1 MDWQDSN
8 SELALRVSSEIMGL
22 RRKVYRSDLNVMKSD
37 YKTVALIYQGDYRDR
52 QTFELIQ
59 NGADAIGEALP
70 ESRATGKIKIV
81 LTKDGLY
88 CANEGAPFT
97 FEGLQALAY
106 PIFSAKTGNQIGRY
120 GQGFKSVLAVTDEP
134 RIYSKS
140 VSIHYSFNLA
150 STFLAADPTPEE
162 KLTGANNKISVEA
175 MGTIDKP
182 EVSILSIPFPVDPSE
197 YFSKDSTLR
206 ELSSWASTIIHLPF
220 SSTKRFSA
228 IDRFTTLSAA
238 LKTFPAQ
245 FLIFTEHV
253 GSLEIEIQDNF
264 NEHRIVSCQPIDSPL
279 VQLDDDIE
287 LRQVRVDEGGGKKQ
301 DWLVVTRPKVNI
313 PDSAGN
319 AGVQIETN
327 RRRDPDTNALLP
339 VPISWA
345 VPLQQA
351 ADLGLFWC
359 FFPTRDEAFT
369 KGIMNAPWDTNN
381 ERTTV
386 SPTAF
391 NAYLL
396 KEFGELVVKTIPAL
410 IAYFPDDLGKYF
422 DYLPGRAYEEHS
434 ESGLKLNNQI
444 QESMV
449 SFPSVLDLE
458 GKLQRPVNLRR
469 PPSDINWERGNLE
482 LLNLWATAKG
492 NDLNFPHPTVLANK
506 KRLGRF
512 THVMEEADHT
522 AGKQDMNLV
531 SWLQEVVAQPS
542 FENSVIA
549 INLLK
554 AIAELN
560 FQKRVEVVDAKVLLC
575 EDGCLVAPKPGSV
588 FYATGKSS
596 RTDIPIVDRRVMEAD
611 GIREFLV
618 ENCMIT
624 EADAAADFDVLLAS
638 WPASPSSENWKD
650 FWIATS
656 GSSSTEVIEALVRH
670 PNVKPVSILN
680 CEGSFVSCDQVFLP
694 GSIFKSGE
702 GDDDLVVDAQF
713 HHDHIEILRS
723 LGVSETPS
731 PTGSSL
737 EFPDED
743 GYMTYLSQELPDFKV
758 TKKRKEKIF
767 ETAPKWSSQLKL
779 LKQLQETSRSKFTTW
794 ALGNIQDHSSWN
806 PERGPITVDSP
817 GFWFVKKYGMV
828 ETSLGP
834 REFDKALSS
843 SMVQFGR
850 VAPVST
856 VDPEIT
862 IGCGLKS
869 VFSDLSVEVLTE
881 VLQNLSGEVDS
892 LLIGE
897 CLSAICRSLKVP
909 DHIPCKVNNAIE
921 MKDPSTVAVVI
932 DQEFFGKLAMNGE
945 PVVIAPNNAAA
956 ESLVSE
962 WGLLAGDGIQQE
974 FEPTS
979 PSEPTLLADM
989 FSLLN
994 EMHPRLIA
1002 GVNVVK
1008 CQSLVHVIQGV
1019 RGQIRTNAIS
1029 GLSKG
1034 ILFVAVD
1041 GTLSDEVVLKAANDR
1056 LKLNLSDDDVREVI
1070 KNANSNAINEHFR
1083 EVRNAK
1089 GDVEKIKILFNVEQM
1104 RSLLPVKLL
1113 DEIVAEANDPQILSE
1128 MLIAVH
1134 GPQLLEKAKNILSS
1148 KGLRPPGMWAGSQ
1161 TAIQFISELG
1171 FERAYAGFKEPD
1183 RAAHMEVKGKS
1194 TALNLHTYQLEVKA
1208 EIKNFIAREKVEDKW
1223 RATLYLPTGAG
1234 KTRVTV
1240 QAILELMNEGKLKD
1254 KPVIWIAQSYE
1265 LCEQAV
1271 QAFAE
1276 VWSEIGTTGNLSL
1289 DRFWDDKSVEQASIP
1304 DEYVGQVVV
1313 AVDAKVASAAVGNEK
1328 YKWLQNS
1335 SLVVVDE
1342 AHRGGSKSYTRILSW
1357 LETGVRS
1364 FKGKTID
1371 KRPVLGLTA
1380 TPAKKG
1386 IEGRFGPRMI
1396 RIPDDVIGAGMTDV
1410 EYLRSIKVLAK
1421 AEHKLLPGVTWDD
1434 LGEIVVLGDEEE
1446 DFDSD
1451 DLGDSD
1457 NETDSAS
1464 TNRPQIWLPKHVE
1477 EELAENRERNASII
1491 SSILSLDPS
1500 WPVIVFALSVSH
1512 SQLLAALLAKN
1523 GVKSASVSSDT
1534 KPGIRKLYI
1543 SDFRSGK
1550 IRVLTNYGVL
1560 TTGFDAPKVQAIY
1573 IARPT
1578 FSKSLYLQM
1587 IGRGLRGPL
1596 NGGTDECLIVDIAD
1610 NFVHMNIDAAY
1621 KEMGD
1626 WWTSSE
1632 GEPQNISRES
1642 ADT

>member
-1 MDWQDSN
+1 MEWQTTN
-8 SELALRVSSEIMGL
+8 SELAVRVSKEIMGL
-22 RRKVYRSDLNVMKSD
+22 RRKVFRTDLNVMRSD

-52 QTFELIQ
+52 QIFELIQ

-81 LTKDGLY
+81 LTRDGLY

-140 VSIHYSFNLA
+140 VSVHFSFELA
-150 STFLAADPTPEE
+150 TTFLTADPTSEE
-162 KLTGANNKISVEA
+162 RLNGEIEKISDKDV
-175 MGTIDKP
+175 GTIDKP

-197 YFSKDSTLR
+197 YFAKDSTLH
-206 ELSSWASTIIHLPF
+206 ELSVWASTIIHLPF
-220 SSTKRFSA
+220 SATKRFSA
-228 IDRFTTLSAA
+228 IDRFAILSAA

-253 GSLEIEIQDNF
+253 GSLEIEIQDIF
-264 NEHRIVSCQPIDSPL
+264 NEHRVVSCQSMDAPL
-279 VQLDDDIE
+279 VQLDSEIE
-287 LRQVRVDEGGGKKQ
+287 LRQVQVDEGGGKKQ
-301 DWLVVTRPKVNI
+301 DWLVATYPKVNI

-327 RRRDPDTNALLP
+327 RRRDPKTGALLP

-345 VPLQQA
+345 VPMQRA
-351 ADLGLFWC
+351 TDLGMFWC

-369 KGIMNAPWDTNN
+369 RGIMNAPWDTNN

-396 KEFGELVVKTIPAL
+396 SEFGKLIVKTIPAL
-410 IAYFPDDLGKYF
+410 IASFPDDLGKYI
-422 DYLPGRAYEEHS
+422 DYLPGRADEEKS
-434 ESGLKLNNQI
+434 NSGRLLNDQI
-444 QESMV
+444 QKSMV
-449 SFPSVLDLE
+449 ESPSIIDLQ
-458 GKLQRPVNLRR
+458 GKLRRPSELRR
-469 PPSDINWERGNLE
+469 PPSDINSKPD
-482 LLNLWATAKG
+482 LLNPWATAIG
-492 NDLNFPHPTVLANK
+492 HNPNFPHPSVIANRFRLARFQHVLE
-506 KRLGRF
+506 
-512 THVMEEADHT
+512 VADHA
-522 AGKQDMNLV
+522 AGKQDINLV
-531 SWLQEVVAQPS
+531 DWLEELVLQPS
-542 FENSVIA
+542 IKNSVIA
-549 INLLK
+549 INLIM

-560 FQKRVEVVDAKVLLC
+560 FQKREEVIEAKILLC
-575 EDGCLVAPKPGSV
+575 EDGQLVAPKPGSV
-588 FYATGKSS
+588 FYATGQSS
-596 RTDIPIVDRRVMEAD
+596 RTDIPIIDHRIMESE
-611 GIREFLV
+611 GIREFLI
-618 ENCMIT
+618 EKCMIT
-624 EADAAADFDVLLAS
+624 EADGAADFDVLLAN
-638 WPASPSSENWKD
+638 WPSSPGSEDWRA

-656 GSSSTEVIEALVRH
+656 NSASAEVIDALSRH
-670 PNVKPVSILN
+670 QSVKPVNILSCN
-680 CEGSFVSCDQVFLP
+680 GSFLPCTEVFLP
-694 GSIFKSGE
+694 GSIINAGE
-702 GDDDLVVDAQF
+702 GDDGLVIDTQF
-713 HHDHIEILRS
+713 HRDHNHILHD
-723 LGVSETPS
+723 LGVSATPS
-731 PTGSSL
+731 PLRTAI

-743 GYMTYLSQELPDFKV
+743 GYLTYLSTELPGLKL
-758 TKKRKEKIF
+758 TTEKSRKKIF
-767 ETAPKWSSQLKL
+767 ETAPKWSQQLKL
-779 LKQLQETSRSKFTTW
+779 LEILQPISRSRFTTW
-794 ALGNIQDHSSWN
+794 ALENM
-806 PERGPITVDSP
+806 RGDSYWIPPQAGSQVESP
-817 GFWFVKKYGMV
+817 GFWFTKKYGMV
-828 ETSLGP
+828 ESTVGP
-834 REFDKALSS
+834 REFNKALSS
-843 SMVQFGR
+843 SMVHFGR
-850 VAPVST
+850 IAPVSK

-862 IGCGLKS
+862 VGCGLKS
-869 VFSDLSVEVLTE
+869 IFSDLSVEVLTE
-881 VLQNLSGEVDS
+881 VLQNLAGEVDS

-909 DHIPCKVNNAIE
+909 DRIPCKVHNAIE
-921 MKDPSTVAVVI
+921 MRDPSLVAVVV
-932 DQEFFGKLAMNGE
+932 DQEFFEKLAMNGE

-1008 CQSLVHVIQGV
+1008 CQSLVHVIQGA

-1041 GTLSDEVVLKAANDR
+1041 GILSDEVVLKAANDR

-1070 KNANSNAINEHFR
+1070 QNANSIAINEHFR
-1083 EVRNAK
+1083 EVRNAT
-1089 GDVEKIKILFNVEQM
+1089 GDVEKIKKLFNVEQM

-1113 DEIVAEANDPQILSE
+1113 DEIVAEANDPQILAE

-1134 GPQLLEKAKNILSS
+1134 GPQLLEKAKSILSS

-1161 TAIQFISELG
+1161 TAIQFIAELG

-1194 TALNLHTYQLEVKA
+1194 TPLNLHTYQLEVKA

-1240 QAILELMNEGKLKD
+1240 QAILELMNEGKLKN

-1313 AVDAKVASAAVGNEK
+1313 AVDAKVVSAAVGNEK
-1328 YKWLQNS
+1328 YKWLQDS

-1446 DFDSD
+1446 GSDSD

-1457 NETDSAS
+1457 IQTDSAS

-1523 GVKSASVSSDT
+1523 GIKSASVSSET

-1632 GEPQNISRES
+1632 EEPQNI
-1642 ADT
+1642 

>member
-81 LTKDGLY
+81 LTREGLY

-120 GQGFKSVLAVTDEP
+120 GQGFKSVLAVTDQP
-134 RIYSKS
+134 RIYSRS
-140 VSIHYSFNLA
+140 ASIHYSFDLA
-150 STFLAADPTPEE
+150 STFLSADPTPEE
-162 KLTGANNKISVEA
+162 MLTGETEKIPVEA
-175 MGTIDKP
+175 MGTTDKP

-228 IDRFTTLSAA
+228 IDRFATLSAA
-238 LKTFPAQ
+238 LKNFPAQ

-279 VQLDDDIE
+279 VQLGDDIE
-287 LRQVRVDEGGGKKQ
+287 LRQVQVDEGGGKKQ

-327 RRRDPDTNALLP
+327 RRRDPKTNALLP

-345 VPLQQA
+345 VPLSNSSG
-351 ADLGLFWC
+351 LGLFWC
-359 FFPTRDEAFT
+359 FFPTKDEAFT
-369 KGIMNAPWDTNN
+369 RGIMNAPWDTNN

-386 SPTAF
+386 SPTSF

-410 IAYFPDDLGKYF
+410 IACSPDDLGKYF
-422 DYLPGRAYEEHS
+422 EILPGRSNEEKS
-434 ESGLKLNNQI
+434 NSGLLLNDRI

-449 SFPSVLDLE
+449 EFPSVIDLE
-458 GKLQRPVNLRR
+458 GKLRRPLELRR
-469 PPSDINWERGNLE
+469 PPSDVSSKPE
-482 LLNLWATAKG
+482 LLNLWSTARG
-492 NDLNFPHPTVLANK
+492 LNLNFPHPSAIANRFRLAKFQHVLEV
-506 KRLGRF
+506 
-512 THVMEEADHT
+512 TDHA
-522 AGKQDMNLV
+522 AGKQDVNLV
-531 SWLQEVVAQPS
+531 DWLEELVVLPDY
-542 FENSVIA
+542 ENSVIA
-549 INLLK
+549 INLAK
-554 AIAELN
+554 AFNELN
-560 FQKRVEVVDAKVLLC
+560 FLKLEEVIEAKVLLC
-575 EDGCLVAPKPGSV
+575 EDGQLVAPKPGSV
-588 FYATGKSS
+588 FYATGKSA
-596 RTDIPIVDRRVMEAD
+596 RTDIPIVDHRIMESD
-611 GIREFLV
+611 GISEFLI
-618 ENCMIT
+618 EKCLIT
-624 EADAAADFDVLLAS
+624 GADSAADLDVLLAA
-638 WPASPSSENWKD
+638 WPASPTNENWRS

-656 GSSSTEVIEALVRH
+656 KSTSADVIDALSRH
-670 PNVKPVSILN
+670 PIVRPVNVLSCN
-680 CEGSFVSCDQVFLP
+680 GSFLPCTQVFLP

-713 HHDHIEILRS
+713 HQHHIEILRS

-731 PTGSSL
+731 PIGTSL

-743 GYMTYLSQELPDFKV
+743 GYMTYLSQELPEFKV

-794 ALGNIQDHSSWN
+794 ALGSIQNHSSWN
-806 PERGPITVDSP
+806 PERGAITVDSP
-817 GFWFVKKYGMV
+817 GFWFAKKYGMV
-828 ETSLGP
+828 ESSLGP
-834 REFDKALSS
+834 REFDKTLSS

-850 VAPVST
+850 VAPVSK

-869 VFSDLSVEVLTE
+869 VFSDLSDEVLTE
-881 VLQNLSGEVDS
+881 VLQNLSGETDS

-909 DHIPCKVNNAIE
+909 DRIPCKVNNTVE
-921 MKDPSTVAVVI
+921 LRDPSLIAVVV
-932 DQEFFGKLAMNGE
+932 DQEFFEKLAMNGE
-945 PVVIAPNNAAA
+945 PAIIAPNNAAA
-956 ESLVSE
+956 ESLVSA

-979 PSEPTLLADM
+979 PSEPALLADM

-1008 CQSLVHVIQGV
+1008 CQSLVHVIQGA
-1019 RGQIRTNAIS
+1019 RGQIRTNANS
-1029 GLSKG
+1029 GLSKS

-1194 TALNLHTYQLEVKA
+1194 TPLNLHTYQLEVKA

-1313 AVDAKVASAAVGNEK
+1313 AVDAKVVSAAVGNDK
-1328 YKWLQNS
+1328 YKWLQDS

-1396 RIPDDVIGAGMTDV
+1396 RIPDDVIGEGMTDV

-1446 DFDSD
+1446 DFDND

-1457 NETDSAS
+1457 TQTDSTS

-1523 GVKSASVSSDT
+1523 GIKSASVSSET

-1642 ADT
+1642 ADI